1 MTDQIIMNGPVDFK
15 MNVYIINDTT
25 QQAGTILVDS
35 GYFKY
40 PTPESIAA
48 RVAKFAAEELVGPLE
63 GFRLMTKHEAFAAR
77 AQEIYGQPVQLINV
91 PEEWDPI

>member
-1 MTDQIIMNGPVDFK
+1 MSEITMNGPVDFK
-15 MNVYIINDTT
+15 MNIYIVNDET
-25 QQAGTILVDS
+25 QQAGTIPVDL

-40 PTPESIAA
+40 PTPDSIAA
-48 RVAKFAAEELVGPLE
+48 RLEKFASEELVGPLE

-77 AQEIYGQPVQLINV
+77 AQELYGQPVQLVNV